1 MTNPRADYSPIID
14 RKPLKLPQKARVAVW
29 VIINIEEWSF
39 DAPMPRAVLP
49 TPQGVPAI
57 PDVPNY
63 SWFEYGL
70 RIGFWRIKEV
80 LDRHGVKGTVSL
92 NASVCQTYPRIVE
105 ECLKSG
111 WEIMGHGFVQRVL
124 NLEEDEREVIRRS
137 ITTIREATG
146 DKWPRGWM
154 GPGLAETFDT
164 PDILAQEG
172 IEYVCDWVNDDQPY
186 RMKVKDGELISLPY
200 TLELNDIPVHIV
212 QHHPAAE
219 FLQRARDQF
228 DTLHREGAQNA
239 RIMAISVHPYI
250 TGAPHRIGYFDR
262 IFRYLKEQ
270 RGVLFWRGS
279 DILDWYKSVV

>member
-1 MTNPRADYSPIID
+1 MTNPRAGYSPIID

-70 RIGFWRIKEV
+70 RIGLWRIKEV

-105 ECLKSG
+105 ECLKSD

-200 TLELNDIPVHIV
+200 TLELNDIPVHVV

-219 FLQRARDQF
+219 FLQRAKDQF
-228 DTLHREGAQNA
+228 DTLHREGAQTA

-270 RGVLFWRGS
+270 RGALFWRGA
-279 DILDWYKSVV
+279 DILDWYKSVG